1 MTKIL
6 ILNVGNGMNKGNLAL
21 LYSTLEAR
29 RRIGDEKSMVKEKAM
44 LNGKLVKDVL
54 EEIKSRG
61 GMK

>member
-29 RRIGDEKSMVKEKAM
+29 RRNRKY
-44 LNGKLVKDVL
+44 NGKSL
-54 EEIKSRG
+54 EEIKSGG